1 MQTIS
6 IDINKVQ
13 KGDETEF
20 RLLFNLFYP
29 RLMSVACRFVPEHIA
44 EDIVQSVFVMYWE
57 QKSALIPNAIHSFLY
72 KCTQN
77 NCLNYLKHQ
86 AVVLGHEEEVRLAEE
101 RMAFQLAGSDANEL
115 WNEVVERDIRKLLK
129 ASISK
134 LPPKCRQAFELSYF
148 KEMTYKEIAEAMH
161 NFIPYGGRTCT
172 ESHKILER
180 GFEGGIVLSVV
191 FASLIPSCRL
201 FLESVKNKMQKKHF
215 FFFLTP

>member
-86 AVVLGHEEEVRLAEE
+86 AVVLGHEE
-101 RMAFQLAGSDANEL
+101 
-115 WNEVVERDIRKLLK
+115 VERDIRKLLK

-161 NFIPYGGRTCT
+161 ISSRTVEEHVQKAT
-172 ESHKILER
+172 KFLREDLKE
-180 GFEGGIVLSVV
+180 VL
-191 FASLIPSCRL
+191 FCLL
-201 FLESVKNKMQKKHF
+201 FL
-215 FFFLTP
+215 LR

>member
-72 KCTQN
+72 KCT
-77 NCLNYLKHQ
+77 
-86 AVVLGHEEEVRLAEE
+86 
-101 RMAFQLAGSDANEL
+101 
-115 WNEVVERDIRKLLK
+115 
-129 ASISK
+129 
-134 LPPKCRQAFELSYF
+134 
-148 KEMTYKEIAEAMH
+148 
-161 NFIPYGGRTCT
+161 
-172 ESHKILER
+172 
-180 GFEGGIVLSVV
+180 
-191 FASLIPSCRL
+191 
-201 FLESVKNKMQKKHF
+201 
-215 FFFLTP
+215 

>member
-72 KCTQN
+72 KRIET
-77 NCLNYLKHQ
+77 
-86 AVVLGHEEEVRLAEE
+86 
-101 RMAFQLAGSDANEL
+101 
-115 WNEVVERDIRKLLK
+115 
-129 ASISK
+129 ASGLRSSLYVSIIS
-134 LPPKCRQAFELSYF
+134 
-148 KEMTYKEIAEAMH
+148 
-161 NFIPYGGRTCT
+161 
-172 ESHKILER
+172 ILEIIR
-180 GFEGGIVLSVV
+180 QLQR
-191 FASLIPSCRL
+191 PS
-201 FLESVKNKMQKKHF
+201 FLWTDACSCCNAI
-215 FFFLTP
+215 

>member
-13 KGDETEF
+13 KGDEAEF

-57 QKSALIPNAIHSFLY
+57 QKSTLTPNAIHSFLY

-77 NCLNYLKHQ
+77 
-86 AVVLGHEEEVRLAEE
+86 
-101 RMAFQLAGSDANEL
+101 MTFQLAGSDANEL
-115 WNEVVERDIRKLLK
+115 WNEVVERDIRKLLE

-148 KEMTYKEIAEAMH
+148 KEMTYKEIAETMH
-161 NFIPYGGRTCT
+161 ISSRTVEEHVQKAT
-172 ESHKILER
+172 KFLREDLKE
-180 GFEGGIVLSVV
+180 VL
-191 FASLIPSCRL
+191 FCLL
-201 FLESVKNKMQKKHF
+201 FL
-215 FFFLTP
+215 LR

>member
-215 FFFLTP
+215 FSF

>member
-1 MQTIS
+1 MSDENFIAKLHFGEES
-6 IDINKVQ
+6 IFKKIFKQ
-13 KGDETEF
+13 
-20 RLLFNLFYP
+20 FYLP
-29 RLMSVACRFVPEHIA
+29 IRSFASRFVKDNDIA

-101 RMAFQLAGSDANEL
+101 RMVFQLAGSDANEL

-161 NFIPYGGRTCT
+161 ISSRTVEEHVQKAT
-172 ESHKILER
+172 KFLREDLKE
-180 GFEGGIVLSVV
+180 VL
-191 FASLIPSCRL
+191 FCLL
-201 FLESVKNKMQKKHF
+201 FL
-215 FFFLTP
+215 LR

>member
-1 MQTIS
+1 
-6 IDINKVQ
+6 
-13 KGDETEF
+13 
-20 RLLFNLFYP
+20 
-29 RLMSVACRFVPEHIA
+29 MSVACRFVPEHIA

-57 QKSALIPNAIHSFLY
+57 QKSTLTPNAIHSFLY

-115 WNEVVERDIRKLLK
+115 WNEVVERDIRKLLE

-161 NFIPYGGRTCT
+161 ISSRTVEEHVQKAT
-172 ESHKILER
+172 KFLREDLKE
-180 GFEGGIVLSVV
+180 VL
-191 FASLIPSCRL
+191 FCLL
-201 FLESVKNKMQKKHF
+201 FCFVNTFMQAFSGVCKNKMQKKA
-215 FFFLTP
+215 FFLLFNPVVLSWLIVLIMKDNKESK

>member
-13 KGDETEF
+13 KGDEAEF

-57 QKSALIPNAIHSFLY
+57 QKSTLTPNAIHSFLY
-72 KCTQN
+72 M
-77 NCLNYLKHQ
+77 KHQ

-115 WNEVVERDIRKLLK
+115 WNEVVERDIRKLLE

-161 NFIPYGGRTCT
+161 ISSRTVEEHVQKAT
-172 ESHKILER
+172 KFLREDLKE
-180 GFEGGIVLSVV
+180 VL
-191 FASLIPSCRL
+191 FCLL
-201 FLESVKNKMQKKHF
+201 FL
-215 FFFLTP
+215 LR

>member
-57 QKSALIPNAIHSFLY
+57 QKSTLTPNAIHSFLY

-86 AVVLGHEEEVRLAEE
+86 AVVLGHEEEVCLAEE
-101 RMAFQLAGSDANEL
+101 RMVFQLAGSDANEL

-161 NFIPYGGRTCT
+161 ISSRTVEEHVQKAT
-172 ESHKILER
+172 KFLREDLKE
-180 GFEGGIVLSVV
+180 VL
-191 FASLIPSCRL
+191 FCLL
-201 FLESVKNKMQKKHF
+201 FL
-215 FFFLTP
+215 LR

>member
-1 MQTIS
+1 MEGVRMQAVN

-29 RLMSVACRFVPEHIA
+29 RLMSVACRFVPEHVA
-44 EDIVQSVFVMYWE
+44 EDIVQGVFVMYWE
-57 QKSALIPNAIHSFLY
+57 QKATLIPNVIHSFLY

-101 RMAFQLAGSDANEL
+101 RIIFQRENSDTNEL
-115 WNEVVERDIRKLLK
+115 WNEIVEHDIRKLLE
-129 ASISK
+129 ASVAK

-148 KEMTYKEIAEAMH
+148 KEMTYKEIAEVMH
-161 NFIPYGGRTCT
+161 ISSRTVEEHVQKAIRFLRT
-172 ESHKILER
+172 DLREIL
-180 GFEGGIVLSVV
+180 FC
-191 FASLIPSCRL
+191 FL
-201 FLESVKNKMQKKHF
+201 FL
-215 FFFLTP
+215 LR

>member
-77 NCLNYLKHQ
+77 NCLNYGSPDKPGGLSI
-86 AVVLGHEEEVRLAEE
+86 
-101 RMAFQLAGSDANEL
+101 QLCKSEKK
-115 WNEVVERDIRKLLK
+115 EFYIRY
-129 ASISK
+129 SS
-134 LPPKCRQAFELSYF
+134 
-148 KEMTYKEIAEAMH
+148 
-161 NFIPYGGRTCT
+161 
-172 ESHKILER
+172 
-180 GFEGGIVLSVV
+180 
-191 FASLIPSCRL
+191 
-201 FLESVKNKMQKKHF
+201 
-215 FFFLTP
+215 

>member
-57 QKSALIPNAIHSFLY
+57 HKSALIPNAIHSFLY
-72 KCTQN
+72 KCT
-77 NCLNYLKHQ
+77 
-86 AVVLGHEEEVRLAEE
+86 
-101 RMAFQLAGSDANEL
+101 QLAGSDANEL

-161 NFIPYGGRTCT
+161 ISSRTVEEHVQKAT
-172 ESHKILER
+172 KFLREDLKE
-180 GFEGGIVLSVV
+180 VL
-191 FASLIPSCRL
+191 FCLL
-201 FLESVKNKMQKKHF
+201 FL
-215 FFFLTP
+215 LR

>member
-72 KCTQN
+72 NTCFYSDSGGMRFYSHN
-77 NCLNYLKHQ
+77 
-86 AVVLGHEEEVRLAEE
+86 GH
-101 RMAFQLAGSDANEL
+101 F
-115 WNEVVERDIRKLLK
+115 
-129 ASISK
+129 
-134 LPPKCRQAFELSYF
+134 
-148 KEMTYKEIAEAMH
+148 
-161 NFIPYGGRTCT
+161 
-172 ESHKILER
+172 
-180 GFEGGIVLSVV
+180 
-191 FASLIPSCRL
+191 
-201 FLESVKNKMQKKHF
+201 HF
-215 FFFLTP
+215 F